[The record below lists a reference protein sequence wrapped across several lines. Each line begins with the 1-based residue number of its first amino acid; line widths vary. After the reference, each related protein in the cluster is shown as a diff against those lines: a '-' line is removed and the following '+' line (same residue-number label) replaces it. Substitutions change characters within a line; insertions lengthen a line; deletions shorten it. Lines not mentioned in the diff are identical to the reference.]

1 MITEI
6 TMPSMGADMTE
17 GTVVKWLKSE
27 GDTVQR
33 GDKIAEIETDKTI
46 VEMEV
51 YTEGTL
57 RKIIVDSGTKVPV
70 GELIAFIGDPS
81 DDLPEVGINNES
93 DQQTPIHSDD
103 SSNITNPPENDLN
116 NSVDLNE
123 SDSQTPTK
131 LDSDSSLIKASPMAK
146 RLAKERG
153 IDISQ
158 ILGSGPGGRITK
170 NDILNYSSPNISEG
184 LTLKN
189 KNISLNSKN
198 TDLSKMRQAI
208 ARVTVK
214 SKTEIPHYYVTHE
227 VDMTNA
233 MSFRKQFNDIISKD
247 GDKISVNDLIIKALV
262 NSLIKYPKWN
272 SYFAVDHLKANS
284 DINIGIAIAL
294 QEGLIVPAIQKCQNL
309 SLVEISRSSKDIGN
323 RAKGEGGTLTQE
335 ELSNGTFGTSNLG
348 MFGTEVFAAIIVP
361 PQSGILAVGAVKDK
375 PVVIDGKIVIRSIM
389 NATLSA
395 DHRVGDGAEAAI
407 LLKEIQRNLEN
418 PLHLLK

>member
-1 MITEI
+1 
-6 TMPSMGADMTE
+6 MGADMTE

-33 GDKIAEIETDKTI
+33 GDKIAEIETDKTV

-57 RKIIVDSGTKVPV
+57 RKIIVDSGSKVPV

-81 DDLPEVGINNES
+81 DDLPEISINNEP
-93 DQQTPIHSDD
+93 DQQATNLPED
-103 SSNITNPPENDLN
+103 SPKTTSAPENPLN
-116 NSVDLNE
+116 NSDDLNE
-123 SDSQTPTK
+123 KYSQNLST
-131 LDSDSSLIKASPMAK
+131 LDSDSSLVKASPMAK

-158 ILGSGPGGRITK
+158 IPGTGPGGRITK
-170 NDILNYSSPNISEG
+170 NDILNYSSPVISEN
-184 LTLKN
+184 LSLKD
-189 KNISLNSKN
+189 KNISLNSKD

-233 MSFRKQFNDIISKD
+233 MSFREQFNDIISKD

-272 SYFAVDHLKANS
+272 SYFSVDHLKSNG

-323 RAKGEGGTLTQE
+323 RAKGVDETLTQE

-407 LLKEIQRNLEN
+407 LLKEIQSNLEN

>member
-1 MITEI
+1 
-6 TMPSMGADMTE
+6 MPSMGADMTE

>member
-1 MITEI
+1 
-6 TMPSMGADMTE
+6 MGEDMTE
-17 GTVVKWLKSE
+17 GTVVKLLKSE

-33 GDKIAEIETDKTI
+33 GDKIAEIETDKTV

-57 RKIIVDSGTKVPV
+57 RKIIVDSGSKVPV

-81 DDLPEVGINNES
+81 DDLPEISINNEP
-93 DQQTPIHSDD
+93 DQQATNLPED
-103 SSNITNPPENDLN
+103 SPKTTSAPEHPLN
-116 NSVDLNE
+116 NSDDLNE
-123 SDSQTPTK
+123 KYSQNLST
-131 LDSDSSLIKASPMAK
+131 LDSDSSLVKASPMAK

-158 ILGSGPGGRITK
+158 IPGTGPGGRITK
-170 NDILNYSSPNISEG
+170 NDILNYSSPVISEN
-184 LTLKN
+184 LSLKD
-189 KNISLNSKN
+189 KNISLNSKD

-233 MSFRKQFNDIISKD
+233 MSFREQFNDIISKD

-272 SYFAVDHLKANS
+272 SYFSVDHLKSNG

-323 RAKGEGGTLTQE
+323 RAKGDGGTLTQE

-375 PVVIDGKIVIRSIM
+375 PVVIDGKIEIRSIM

-407 LLKEIQRNLEN
+407 LLKEIQSNLEN

>member
-1 MITEI
+1 
-6 TMPSMGADMTE
+6 MGADMTE

>member
-1 MITEI
+1 M
-6 TMPSMGADMTE
+6 
-17 GTVVKWLKSE
+17 
-27 GDTVQR
+27 
-33 GDKIAEIETDKTI
+33 
-46 VEMEV
+46 
-51 YTEGTL
+51 
-57 RKIIVDSGTKVPV
+57 
-70 GELIAFIGDPS
+70 
-81 DDLPEVGINNES
+81 
-93 DQQTPIHSDD
+93 
-103 SSNITNPPENDLN
+103 
-116 NSVDLNE
+116 
-123 SDSQTPTK
+123 
-131 LDSDSSLIKASPMAK
+131 
-146 RLAKERG
+146 
-153 IDISQ
+153 
-158 ILGSGPGGRITK
+158 
-170 NDILNYSSPNISEG
+170 
-184 LTLKN
+184 
-189 KNISLNSKN
+189 NSKN
-198 TDLSKMRQAI
+198 SDLSKMRQAI

-214 SKTEIPHYYVTHE
+214 SKTEIPHYYLTHE

-262 NSLIKYPKWN
+262 NSLIEYPKWN
-272 SYFAVDHLKANS
+272 SYFSVDHLKANS

-323 RAKGEGGTLTQE
+323 RAKGDGGTLTQE

>member
-1 MITEI
+1 
-6 TMPSMGADMTE
+6 MGADMTE

-33 GDKIAEIETDKTI
+33 GDKIAEIETDKTV

-170 NDILNYSSPNISEG
+170 NDILNYSSPIVSES
-184 LTLKN
+184 LSLKN

-198 TDLSKMRQAI
+198 SDLSKMRQAI

-233 MSFRKQFNDIISKD
+233 MSFREQFNDIISKD

-262 NSLIKYPKWN
+262 NSLIEYPKWN
-272 SYFAVDHLKANS
+272 SYFSVDHLKANS

-323 RAKGEGGTLTQE
+323 RAKGVGGTLTQE

-407 LLKEIQRNLEN
+407 LLKEIQSNLEN

>member
-1 MITEI
+1 
-6 TMPSMGADMTE
+6 
-17 GTVVKWLKSE
+17 
-27 GDTVQR
+27 
-33 GDKIAEIETDKTI
+33 
-46 VEMEV
+46 
-51 YTEGTL
+51 
-57 RKIIVDSGTKVPV
+57 
-70 GELIAFIGDPS
+70 
-81 DDLPEVGINNES
+81 
-93 DQQTPIHSDD
+93 
-103 SSNITNPPENDLN
+103 
-116 NSVDLNE
+116 
-123 SDSQTPTK
+123 
-131 LDSDSSLIKASPMAK
+131 MAK

-158 ILGSGPGGRITK
+158 ILGSGPGGSITK
-170 NDILNYSSPNISEG
+170 NDILNYSSPIASES
-184 LTLKN
+184 LSLKN

-198 TDLSKMRQAI
+198 SDLSKMRQAI

-214 SKTEIPHYYVTHE
+214 SKTEIPHYYLTHE

-262 NSLIKYPKWN
+262 NSLIEYPKWN
-272 SYFAVDHLKANS
+272 SYFSVDHLKANS

-323 RAKGEGGTLTQE
+323 RAKGDGGTLTQE

-407 LLKEIQRNLEN
+407 LLKEIQSNLEN

>member
-1 MITEI
+1 
-6 TMPSMGADMTE
+6 MGADMTE

-33 GDKIAEIETDKTI
+33 GDKIAEIETDKTV

-57 RKIIVDSGTKVPV
+57 RKIIVDSGSKVPV

-81 DDLPEVGINNES
+81 DDLPEISINNEP
-93 DQQTPIHSDD
+93 DQQATNLPED
-103 SSNITNPPENDLN
+103 SPKTTSAPENPLN
-116 NSVDLNE
+116 NSDDLNE
-123 SDSQTPTK
+123 KYSQNLST
-131 LDSDSSLIKASPMAK
+131 LDSDSSLVKASPMAK

-158 ILGSGPGGRITK
+158 ITGTGPGGRITK
-170 NDILNYSSPNISEG
+170 NDILNYSSPVISEN
-184 LTLKN
+184 LSLKD
-189 KNISLNSKN
+189 KNISLNSKD

-233 MSFRKQFNDIISKD
+233 MSFREQFNDIISKD

-272 SYFAVDHLKANS
+272 SYFSVDHLKSNG

-294 QEGLIVPAIQKCQNL
+294 KEGLIVPAIQKCQNL

-323 RAKGEGGTLTQE
+323 RAKGVDETLTQE

-407 LLKEIQRNLEN
+407 LLKEIQSNLEN